1 MPGSGKTTILRVL
14 EKLCRHSIA
23 VTDVS
28 SAAFYRAYEETVPTL
43 LIDETSTVADPKKVL
58 HLLRSGSTPGFAALR
73 KDSFYKCY
81 GPKVFAFLAM
91 APEGDMSGKTYAVG
105 YRKPSKRLIQK
116 GPIRQSKGKTSRN
129 PQFRN
134 GARTGA
140 ARKSR
145 YQGKRCPQGVSKLE
159 ARFTDTGRWP
169 ASFDRFWEA
178 LKQRRG
184 KQAGTR
190 AMIDVLLPSRQYGY
204 PRLKEA
210 VEKRLDLSCFDGGAT
225 GQWPH

>member
-58 HLLRSGSTPGFAALR
+58 HLLRSGSTPGFVALR

-105 YRKPSKRLIQK
+105 YRKPSKRFQFKK
-116 GPIRQSKGKTSRN
+116 GRSGN
-129 PQFRN
+129 PRGRPRGTLNF
-134 GARTGA
+134 ATVLRTGA

-210 VEKRLDLSCFDGGAT
+210 VEKDSI
-225 GQWPH
+225 